1 MPIPYFKLHDRTA
14 EQLADELVSLIP
26 GHTPEW
32 RNPRPGDPGRT
43 LIDLFAWLGDKL
55 LYRVNLLPERQRLMF
70 LSLLNMPLKPARAA
84 RGLLVLEQSNP
95 KDSKATVVAPR
106 TAVQGP
112 VEFETTDEIT
122 VLPVEGACYIKRGP
136 DADEEA
142 SVDAILPGLTTVY
155 GLEGATPYV
164 TTPLFAGRR
173 ADPQGVDLA
182 VDAVDQSLWIAL
194 LARDADETVLA
205 ALPDSFSRAGRGPL
219 LLNVGFEPR
228 TQVEEEPLDLEST
241 ANGAENW
248 VWQIPSEPASA
259 SAPPDYIT
267 LQPPP
272 FDGTESFRRR
282 GVLRLVLPDVE
293 EIWLPPN
300 DPDLDVNAGVGDRP
314 PRIDDPEIAARLF
327 TWIRLKPKTEMASF
341 PLSWMGVNA
350 VEIEQYKT
358 LRNVV
363 VGASSGAADQRIQL
377 AATSVDPASL
387 VVEVQRTDGRYETW
401 TRVDDLYLYGRD
413 DKIYQLDS
421 EAGVLGFGDGMRGAV
436 PPLNARIRLVQARH
450 GGGAAGNSPA
460 GVISTLSQPRL
471 AAYQP
476 VATQGGED
484 AETLDAAE
492 KRIPSQ
498 LRHNDR
504 AVTEQDYADLAAA
517 TPGVTLG
524 RVEVM
529 PRFRPFQRRADIPG
543 VVSVMIIPQPQTLK
557 SPHPRADRPMIQ
569 AVFDQLDP
577 RRTVGTEMHVIG
589 VEFVPISVSASVSLR
604 DGFAADK
611 VLPDV
616 ETALRGFLF
625 PVAPGG
631 REAAGWPL
639 GQSVSNLELEVIAAR
654 VPGVQVVFGVNLFT
668 RSEAGDWILVMPRSG
683 KPAAAVDFEEWQL
696 PELAE
701 VTLVTD
707 QPDAPAEIIDPTA
720 GTGSGGGQFEPV
732 PVVPEIC

>member
-14 EQLADELVSLIP
+14 EQLASELVSLIP

-70 LSLLNMPLKPARAA
+70 LRLLNMPLKPARAA

-95 KDSKATVVAPR
+95 KDTKPIVVPAR

-112 VEFETTDEIT
+112 AEFETTDEIT
-122 VLPVEGACYIKRGP
+122 VLPVEGACFIKRQP
-136 DADEEA
+136 DADEVA

-182 VDAVDQSLWIAL
+182 TDAVDQSLWIAL
-194 LARDADETVLA
+194 LARDADAAVLG

-228 TQVEEEPLDLEST
+228 TLVEEEPLDLDST
-241 ANGAENW
+241 ASGTDNW
-248 VWQIPSEPASA
+248 VWQIPSAPATA
-259 SAPPDYIT
+259 GAPPDYIT

-272 FDGTESFRRR
+272 FDSTEGFRRR
-282 GVLRLVLPDVE
+282 GVLRLVLPDAG

-300 DPDLDVNAGVGDRP
+300 DPDQDINAGVGDRP
-314 PRIDDPEIAARLF
+314 PRIDDPETAARLF
-327 TWIRLKPKTEMASF
+327 TWIRLKPKTAMGSF

-350 VEIEQYKT
+350 VQIEQYRT

-363 VGASSGAADQRIQL
+363 AGASSGAADQRIQL

-401 TRVDDLYLYGRD
+401 TRVDDLYLHGRD
-413 DKIYQLDS
+413 DKVYQLDA

-436 PPLNARIRLVQARH
+436 PPSNARIRLVQARH
-450 GGGAAGNSPA
+450 GGGMAGNLPA
-460 GVISTLSQPRL
+460 GVITTLSQPRI

-504 AVTEQDYADLAAA
+504 AVIAQDYADLAAA
-517 TPGVTLG
+517 TPGITLG

-529 PRFRPFQRRADIPG
+529 PRFRPFQRRSDVPG

-577 RRTVGTEMHVIG
+577 RRTIGTEMHVIG
-589 VEFVPISVSASVSLR
+589 VEFVPVSVSASVGLR
-604 DGFAADK
+604 EGFAADK
-611 VLPDV
+611 VLPNV
-616 ETALRGFLF
+616 ETALRRFLF

-631 REAAGWPL
+631 REGTGWPL

-654 VPGVQVVFGVNLFT
+654 VPGVQVVFSVNLFT
-668 RSEAGDWILVMPRSG
+668 RSEAGEWVLVVPKSS
-683 KPAAAVDFEEWQL
+683 KPAAAVEFERWQL

-707 QPDAPAEIIDPTA
+707 QPEAPAEIFDPAA

-732 PVVPEIC
+732 PVVPEVC